1 MAPYFAELIDGKYH
15 HKTIDHLDND
25 IEDMIWD
32 RRLYYAKHIE
42 RSKKKIMSN

>member
-1 MAPYFAELIDGKYH
+1 MRYFVGLIDDKYH

-32 RRLYYAKHIE
+32 RKLYYATSMQ
-42 RSKKKIMSN
+42 RSGKKD